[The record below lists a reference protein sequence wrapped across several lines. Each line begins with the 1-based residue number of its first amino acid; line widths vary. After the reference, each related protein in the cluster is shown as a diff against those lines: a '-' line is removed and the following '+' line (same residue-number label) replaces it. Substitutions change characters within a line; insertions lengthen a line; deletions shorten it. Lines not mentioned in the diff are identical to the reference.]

1 MRPGISNAN
10 AAFRQVFGL
19 ALTAALAVS
28 GPLMAHADP
37 APILEVAK
45 TASCG
50 CCHALVDRMHEAGF
64 DVRARNVDHGALTQT
79 KISLGITVATAS
91 CHTVATASCHT
102 AVIDGYVIEG
112 HVPAADIRRL
122 LAEAPKA
129 RGLSVPGMPIGSPGM
144 ESGDSKESYDVVLI
158 AEDGSLSTFSHH
170 E

>member
-1 MRPGISNAN
+1 MQPGISNAN
-10 AAFRQVFGL
+10 AAFRQVLGL

-28 GPLMAHADP
+28 TAFTAHADP
-37 APILEVAK
+37 APILDVAK

-50 CCHALVDRMHEAGF
+50 CCHAWVERMHEAGF
-64 DVRARNVDHGALTQT
+64 DTRARDVDQGSLTQI
-79 KISLGITVATAS
+79 KIALGITP
-91 CHTVATASCHT
+91 ATASCHT
-102 AVIDGYVIEG
+102 ATIGGYVIEG

-129 RGLSVPGMPIGSPGM
+129 RGLSAPGMPMGSPGM
-144 ESGDSKESYDVVLI
+144 DFSDEKEPYDVLLI

>member
-1 MRPGISNAN
+1 MRHGISNAN

-50 CCHALVDRMHEAGF
+50 CCHAWVDRMHEAGF

-79 KISLGITVATAS
+79 KISLGI
-91 CHTVATASCHT
+91 TVATASCHT

>member
-1 MRPGISNAN
+1 
-10 AAFRQVFGL
+10 
-19 ALTAALAVS
+19 
-28 GPLMAHADP
+28 
-37 APILEVAK
+37 
-45 TASCG
+45 
-50 CCHALVDRMHEAGF
+50 VDRMHEAGF

-79 KISLGITVATAS
+79 KISLGI
-91 CHTVATASCHT
+91 TVATASCHT